1 MTISNLLSSEP
12 MQGHFA
18 AMQITDGDFHRM
30 EVIGDFICRIEIV
43 DDEDDKVKWPEKS
56 FGSQK

>member
-1 MTISNLLSSEP
+1 ME
-12 MQGHFA
+12 
-18 AMQITDGDFHRM
+18 ITDGDFHRM

-43 DDEDDKVKWPEKS
+43 NDEDDKVKWPEKS